1 MQVSATS
8 RCLTPPL
15 LPLSPPLTPY
25 VPSSPVSRI
34 ELAPESSSSVAV
46 EASMLDDEIMA
57 ADTLEHANSDNS
69 DSMLFEITHPPPLS
83 PRAETSITPILK
95 RKAEDLKVEGPLTP
109 PIFSDSPSKKLKSV
123 SFSQILH
130 EFIPKESWGGDAS
143 DREPST
149 EDGFDEFFD
158 EIEPLVKD
166 LERKVENEQLT
177 ITDTMARPKI
187 PDVDFTLPVAPWDQ
201 YSLKKNGKHR
211 PGETELFAQAV
222 FLRHVKNSA
231 LKAASKWPGISVL
244 ERHLP
249 WNIFTAKET
258 PKVSLEEV
266 LHGKTELDKVVAEF
280 NIGPIATSEAQ
291 VWKKEG
297 VRVLDMDDDEEEL
310 EPAEVHECD
319 DVESWVRKRKL
330 DMDADDAERLS
341 QKVGIHESPSH
352 NLVGDATS
360 QIPAPGF
367 KPMHAPKQSGTEL
380 MFGGFSARTALQ
392 KFMETRGQKMQTTT
406 TQTESAISMD
416 PASAGAVQELP
427 NLPGKLSAAHRV
439 AETKYPGTGQVQVIN
454 SAGLQVPDAKQ
465 SLPPIPSNL
474 PPCSFI
480 ISMRL
485 LQQRTLIKKVEQLY
499 PAVDLVYRDY
509 NLPHS
514 AASEADIVLS
524 PSTGLIFTTLQH
536 LKQRALPGQPDRSP
550 VKERMKALHLRY
562 ERLIVMTSQGPRG
575 ELDQQ
580 NSSRPEDPRDKEAL
594 SEFERFAAKLEGE
607 VLIKCIRGGEEALA
621 HSIVVEMIQYGLPHG
636 SKDIGGI
643 KPLASESNVS
653 LPISLWLQHTSL

>member
-1 MQVSATS
+1 M
-8 RCLTPPL
+8 
-15 LPLSPPLTPY
+15 
-25 VPSSPVSRI
+25 
-34 ELAPESSSSVAV
+34 LA
-46 EASMLDDEIMA
+46 DEIMA
-57 ADTLEHANSDNS
+57 ADTLEHANSDSS
-69 DSMLFEITHPPPLS
+69 DSMLFEITHPTPLS
-83 PRAETSITPILK
+83 PRAETSITAVLK
-95 RKAEDLKVEGPLTP
+95 RKAEDLKIEGPLTP
-109 PIFSDSPSKKLKSV
+109 PILSDSPSKKLKSV

-130 EFIPKESWGGDAS
+130 EFIPKGSWRGDAS

-166 LERKVENEQLT
+166 LERKMENEQLT

-187 PDVDFTLPVAPWDQ
+187 PDMDFTMPVAPWDQ

-211 PGETELFAQAV
+211 RGETELSAQAV
-222 FLRHVKNSA
+222 FLRHVKNNT

-249 WNIFTAKET
+249 WNIFTTKET

-266 LHGKTELDKVVAEF
+266 LHGKTEFDKVIADF
-280 NIGPIATSEAQ
+280 NTGPVATSEAQ

-310 EPAEVHECD
+310 EPAEVQECD

-330 DMDADDAERLS
+330 DTDADDAERLS
-341 QKVGIHESPSH
+341 KKVEVHESLSH
-352 NLVGDATS
+352 SLVGDATP
-360 QIPAPGF
+360 QVPAPGS

-380 MFGGFSARTALQ
+380 IFGGFSARTALQ
-392 KFMETRGQKMQTTT
+392 KFMETRGRKMQTTT
-406 TQTESAISMD
+406 TQTESVIPTD

-427 NLPGKLSAAHRV
+427 NFPGRLPAVHLLAGTH
-439 AETKYPGTGQVQVIN
+439 YPKAGQAQVVN

-474 PPCSFI
+474 PPSSFI
-480 ISMRL
+480 VSMRL

-580 NSSRPEDPRDKEAL
+580 YSSRPEDPRDKEAL
-594 SEFERFAAKLEGE
+594 SEFEGFAAKLEGE

-636 SKDIGGI
+636 SKDIDGI
-643 KPLASESNVS
+643 KLLASESNVS
-653 LPISLWLQHTSL
+653 LPISLWLQHTSV

>member
-1 MQVSATS
+1 
-8 RCLTPPL
+8 
-15 LPLSPPLTPY
+15 
-25 VPSSPVSRI
+25 
-34 ELAPESSSSVAV
+34 
-46 EASMLDDEIMA
+46 MLDEEIMA
-57 ADTLEHANSDNS
+57 ADTLEHANSDSS

-109 PIFSDSPSKKLKSV
+109 PILSDSPSKKLKSV
-123 SFSQILH
+123 SFSQMLH
-130 EFIPKESWGGDAS
+130 EFILKGSWGGDAS
-143 DREPST
+143 DREPNS
-149 EDGFDEFFD
+149 EDDFDEFFD

-187 PDVDFTLPVAPWDQ
+187 PDMDFTLPVALWDQ
-201 YSLKKNGKHR
+201 YSLKKNGKHKA
-211 PGETELFAQAV
+211 GETELSAQAV
-222 FLRHVKNSA
+222 FLRHIKNSA
-231 LKAASKWPGISVL
+231 LKAASRWPGISVL

-266 LHGKTELDKVVAEF
+266 LHGETEFDKVIADF
-280 NIGPIATSEAQ
+280 NTGPIATSEAQ

-310 EPAEVHECD
+310 EPAEVQERD
-319 DVESWVRKRKL
+319 DVESWVRKRKS

-341 QKVGIHESPSH
+341 KRVEVHESPSH
-352 NLVGDATS
+352 SLIGDATPLV
-360 QIPAPGF
+360 PAPGS
-367 KPMHAPKQSGTEL
+367 KPVHAPKQLGIEF
-380 MFGGFSARTALQ
+380 MFGGFSASTALQ
-392 KFMETRGQKMQTTT
+392 KFMETRGRKMQTMT
-406 TQTESAISMD
+406 TQTESVNPMD
-416 PASAGAVQELP
+416 PASAGAVQKLP
-427 NLPGKLSAAHRV
+427 NLPGKLPAVHLL
-439 AETKYPGTGQVQVIN
+439 TGTQYPRAGQVQVVN
-454 SAGLQVPDAKQ
+454 SAGLQVPDVKQ

-499 PAVDLVYRDY
+499 AAADVVYRDY

-536 LKQRALPGQPDRSP
+536 LKQRALPGQPDRSR
-550 VKERMKALHLRY
+550 VKERMKTLHLRY

-580 NSSRPEDPRDKEAL
+580 DSSRPEDPRDKEAL
-594 SEFERFAAKLEGE
+594 SEFEGFAAKLDGE

-636 SKDIGGI
+636 SKDIGDI

-653 LPISLWLQHTSL
+653 PPISLWLQHTSVLQRYSGSCSSGEQDSILSLRR

>member
-1 MQVSATS
+1 
-8 RCLTPPL
+8 
-15 LPLSPPLTPY
+15 
-25 VPSSPVSRI
+25 
-34 ELAPESSSSVAV
+34 
-46 EASMLDDEIMA
+46 MLDEEIMA
-57 ADTLEHANSDNS
+57 ADTLEHANSDSS

-109 PIFSDSPSKKLKSV
+109 PILSDSPSKKLKSV
-123 SFSQILH
+123 SFSQMLH
-130 EFIPKESWGGDAS
+130 EFILKGSWGGDAS
-143 DREPST
+143 DREPNS
-149 EDGFDEFFD
+149 EDDFDEFFD

-187 PDVDFTLPVAPWDQ
+187 PDMDFTLPVALWDQ
-201 YSLKKNGKHR
+201 YSLKKNGKHKA
-211 PGETELFAQAV
+211 GETELSAQAV
-222 FLRHVKNSA
+222 FLRHIKNSA
-231 LKAASKWPGISVL
+231 LKAASRWPGISVL

-266 LHGKTELDKVVAEF
+266 LHGETEFDKVIADF

-310 EPAEVHECD
+310 EPAEVQERD
-319 DVESWVRKRKL
+319 DVESWVRKRKS

-341 QKVGIHESPSH
+341 KRVEVHESPSH
-352 NLVGDATS
+352 SLIGDATPLV
-360 QIPAPGF
+360 PAPGS
-367 KPMHAPKQSGTEL
+367 KPVHAPKQLGIEF
-380 MFGGFSARTALQ
+380 MFGGFSASTALQ
-392 KFMETRGQKMQTTT
+392 KFMETRGRKMQTMT
-406 TQTESAISMD
+406 TQTESVNPMD
-416 PASAGAVQELP
+416 PASAGAVQKLP
-427 NLPGKLSAAHRV
+427 NLPGKLPAVHLL
-439 AETKYPGTGQVQVIN
+439 TGTQYPRAGQVQVVN
-454 SAGLQVPDAKQ
+454 SAGLQVPDVKQ

-499 PAVDLVYRDY
+499 AAADVVYRDY

-536 LKQRALPGQPDRSP
+536 LKQRALPGQPDRSR
-550 VKERMKALHLRY
+550 VKERMKTLHLRY

-580 NSSRPEDPRDKEAL
+580 DSSRPEDPRDKEAL
-594 SEFERFAAKLEGE
+594 SEFEGFAAKLDGE

-636 SKDIGGI
+636 SKDIGDI

-653 LPISLWLQHTSL
+653 PPISLWLQHTSVLQRYSGSCSSGEQDSILSLRR

>member
-1 MQVSATS
+1 
-8 RCLTPPL
+8 
-15 LPLSPPLTPY
+15 
-25 VPSSPVSRI
+25 VSRI
-34 ELAPESSSSVAV
+34 ELAPESSNSVAV
-46 EASMLDDEIMA
+46 EASMLDEEIMA
-57 ADTLEHANSDNS
+57 ADTLEHANSDSS

-109 PIFSDSPSKKLKSV
+109 PILSDSPSKKLKSV
-123 SFSQILH
+123 SFSQMLH
-130 EFIPKESWGGDAS
+130 EFIPKGSWGGDAS
-143 DREPST
+143 DREPNS
-149 EDGFDEFFD
+149 EDDFDEFFD

-187 PDVDFTLPVAPWDQ
+187 PDMDFTLPVALWDQ
-201 YSLKKNGKHR
+201 YSLKKNGKHKA
-211 PGETELFAQAV
+211 GETELSAQAV
-222 FLRHVKNSA
+222 FLRHIKNSA
-231 LKAASKWPGISVL
+231 LKAASRWPGISVL

-266 LHGKTELDKVVAEF
+266 LHGETEFDKVIADF

-310 EPAEVHECD
+310 EPAEVQERD
-319 DVESWVRKRKL
+319 DVESWVRKRKS

-341 QKVGIHESPSH
+341 KRVEVHESPSH
-352 NLVGDATS
+352 SLIGDATPLV
-360 QIPAPGF
+360 PAPGS
-367 KPMHAPKQSGTEL
+367 KPVHAPKQLGIEF
-380 MFGGFSARTALQ
+380 MFGGFSASTALQ
-392 KFMETRGQKMQTTT
+392 KFMETRGRKMQTMT
-406 TQTESAISMD
+406 TQTESVNPMD
-416 PASAGAVQELP
+416 PASAGAVQKLP
-427 NLPGKLSAAHRV
+427 NLPGKLPAIHLL
-439 AETKYPGTGQVQVIN
+439 TGTQYPRAGQVQVVN
-454 SAGLQVPDAKQ
+454 SAGLQVPDVKQ

-499 PAVDLVYRDY
+499 AAADVVYRDY

-536 LKQRALPGQPDRSP
+536 LKQRALPGQPDRSR
-550 VKERMKALHLRY
+550 VKERMKTLHLRY

-580 NSSRPEDPRDKEAL
+580 DSSRPEDPRDKEAL
-594 SEFERFAAKLEGE
+594 SEFEGFAAKLDGE

-636 SKDIGGI
+636 SKDIGDI

-653 LPISLWLQHTSL
+653 PPISLWLQHTSVLQRYSGSCSSGEQDSILSLRR